1 MALCNRAVEYNMAT
15 FSELSPAVHTLAGKG
30 WQGRPGRE
38 GLAGKG
44 WQGRPGREGLAGKG
58 WQGRVSRD

>member
-44 WQGRPGREGLAGKG
+44 WQGRAGREG
-58 WQGRVSRD
+58 